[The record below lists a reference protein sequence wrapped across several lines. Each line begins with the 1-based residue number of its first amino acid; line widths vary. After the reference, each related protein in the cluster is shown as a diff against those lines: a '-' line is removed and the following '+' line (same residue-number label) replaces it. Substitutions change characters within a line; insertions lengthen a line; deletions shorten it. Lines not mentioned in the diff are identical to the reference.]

1 MKKSRIIGQFIIGT
15 GTVIPLLVAGVA
27 TASFMPGG
35 IGDEVQQW
43 VLNNYLN
50 PLARIQHQFNE
61 LDPIFE
67 TMMKVAMGGAWNEL
81 ESATG
86 SKSPD
91 PYKVRTTQT
100 EINPGVLTTNP
111 IVRQRDLA
119 NLYDQELA
127 RSMSALMLGE
137 TGKTTIQKEADRISK
152 IVETSQKGYQET
164 QKLAQQ
170 ARSLT
175 VTQDVMK
182 NNAEINAALAG
193 IVTNQAQLTADN
205 HTALLQIQQLDSAI
219 AQLAANTS
227 EGIDESNR
235 RERVARQLEIGG
247 ATRTELY
254 IPGLYSTQ
262 SNSTKR

>member
-1 MKKSRIIGQFIIGT
+1 MKKSRILKRFVIGT
-15 GTVIPLLVAGVA
+15 GTVIPLMVAGVA

-35 IGDEVQQW
+35 VGDEVQQW

-50 PLARIQHQFNE
+50 PLARIQQQFSE
-61 LDPIFE
+61 LDPIFD

-81 ESATG
+81 ESTTG
-86 SKSPD
+86 SNAPD

-111 IVRQRDLA
+111 VVRQRDLA

-137 TGKTTIQKEADRISK
+137 TGKKTIQQEADRTSK

-170 ARSLT
+170 AKSLT

-182 NNAEINAALAG
+182 NNSEINSALAG

-219 AQLAANTS
+219 AELSANTS

-235 RERVARQLEIGG
+235 RARVARQLEIGG
-247 ATRTELY
+247 ETRTDLY
-254 IPGLYSTQ
+254 IPGLYGTQ
-262 SNSTKR
+262 DNSTKR

>member
-1 MKKSRIIGQFIIGT
+1 MQKSRVIKRFVLVV
-15 GTVIPLLVAGVA
+15 GTVIPLVFAGVA

-35 IGDEVQQW
+35 VGDEVQQW

-50 PLARIQHQFNE
+50 PLARIQEQFNE

-81 ESATG
+81 ESKTG
-86 SKSPD
+86 SSSPD

-100 EINPGVLTTNP
+100 EINPGMLTTNP
-111 IVRQRDLA
+111 VVRQRDLA

-137 TGKTTIQKEADRISK
+137 TGKTTIQRAADRTSK
-152 IVETSQKGYQET
+152 IVESSQKGAQEA

-170 ARSLT
+170 AKSLT

-182 NNAEINAALAG
+182 NNAEINSALAG
-193 IVTNQAQLTADN
+193 LVTNQSQLTADN
-205 HTALLQIQQLDSAI
+205 HTTLLQIQQLDSAI
-219 AQLAANTS
+219 AQLSANTS

-235 RERVARQLEIGG
+235 RDRVARQLEIGG

-262 SNSTKR
+262 NNSTKR